1 MLSLQPWVTTWFLT
15 PESMEIYDTFKNEW
29 TLIPILIG
37 QQGASDVYQIDIAVA
52 SETLFLAGG
61 IHNSDDSNA
70 LDTLLAY
77 IEEGN

>member
-1 MLSLQPWVTTWFLT
+1 M
-15 PESMEIYDTFKNEW
+15 DTD
-29 TLIPILIG
+29 THSDRST
-37 QQGASDVYQIDIAVA
+37 GASDVYQIDIAVA

-61 IHNSDDSNA
+61 IHNSDYSNA